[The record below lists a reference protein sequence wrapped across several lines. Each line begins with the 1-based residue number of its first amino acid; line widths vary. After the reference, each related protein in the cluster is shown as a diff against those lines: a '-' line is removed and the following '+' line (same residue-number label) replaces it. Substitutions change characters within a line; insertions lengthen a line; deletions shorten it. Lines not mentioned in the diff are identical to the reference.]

1 MFGDIFI
8 YKQTIMIVY
17 ITTNLVNGK
26 KYVGMDV
33 NNDKNYLGSG
43 IHIKRAIKKY
53 GKNNFIKEI
62 LETCNDREELILCEK
77 KWIEHFDAVNSK
89 KFYNVHEGGIGGD
102 IKKFMDTE
110 KIETW
115 KKNISEGKKGKTKG
129 IPLSEKNKE
138 GISKGLKKY
147 YEEGGVAP
155 LQGKKRD
162 ETTKIKISESN
173 KGKKFSEEHLNN
185 LKESFKKRDYNGS
198 KNPFYGKGEM
208 LKGDKNPMF
217 GKSFYDVWVE
227 KFGKEIAD
235 QKKIEW
241 LENRR
246 KK

>member
-1 MFGDIFI
+1 M
-8 YKQTIMIVY
+8 
-17 ITTNLVNGK
+17 N
-26 KYVGMDV
+26 
-33 NNDKNYLGSG
+33 
-43 IHIKRAIKKY
+43 
-53 GKNNFIKEI
+53 
-62 LETCNDREELILCEK
+62 
-77 KWIEHFDAVNSK
+77 
-89 KFYNVHEGGIGGD
+89 
-102 IKKFMDTE
+102 TE
-110 KIETW
+110 KIESW
-115 KKNISEGKKGKTKG
+115 KKNISGGKKGKTKG

-162 ETTKIKISESN
+162 ETTKQKISESN

-208 LKGDKNPMF
+208 LKGNKNPMF
-217 GKSFYDVWVE
+217 GKSFYDIWVE

-241 LENRR
+241 LKKIR